1 MGKKKN
7 KKQLMQFASLT
18 DDDIQQKAIYD
29 WSIYRNIHVGASHKE
44 YIETRINH
52 YQQIRNNAQQKL
64 QKIQS
69 VQNNQPTDTQASQS
83 LAQVV
88 QTAHDIKKTVSKAT
102 IAQETSQAVSAMQ
115 DMTQP
120 TQMSN
125 QVKQTQEAV
134 QPIQNKQAQPSPA
147 AQASKSNIPINQNQP
162 IRNDEDKK
170 IDELPNKD
178 EKSES
183 SLEKKAS
190 HENHSAGQ
198 KDGKDKSEAA
208 FKQPAKQEDAD
219 KDHKTPSLSNN
230 DKTNKIRHKQTEKAA
245 KKSSEKKQT
254 DAKLTLSNFN
264 PYKTILEDADTEK
277 AKQMELSKKS
287 QTIRMPNRLL
297 FACVQTDVQKA
308 LWAERERF
316 KKEYNLDFGADLSA
330 SNSPTIGTYLAIFI
344 GGNLPKLSRDQL
356 GADAATY
363 EAIQV
368 YRRCKLT
375 AQGEIQNKRYN
386 HLYSNQLNLRDTVD
400 SIFYLLAWYAGN
412 TRFQFS
418 DTPDSLMGPSK
429 NQLED
434 FDVMTNQTSM
444 LAKTIK
450 NEIVEYNRAQ
460 QNDKYRQH

>member
-7 KKQLMQFASLT
+7 KKQLMQSASLT

-29 WSIYRNIHVGASHKE
+29 WSIYRNTHVGANHKE
-44 YIETRINH
+44 YIKSRINH
-52 YQQIRNNAQQKL
+52 YQQIRDNAKQKL
-64 QKIQS
+64 QKVQS
-69 VQNNQPTDTQASQS
+69 VQNDQLVAKQDSQPAAQGAPDIKEAASTSTSTQKANEATQDNQNVAQA
-83 LAQVV
+83 V
-88 QTAHDIKKTVSKAT
+88 QTFN
-102 IAQETSQAVSAMQ
+102 
-115 DMTQP
+115 P
-120 TQMSN
+120 TE
-125 QVKQTQEAV
+125 QTQESV
-134 QPIQNKQAQPSPA
+134 QLAQSQQTQPSL
-147 AQASKSNIPINQNQP
+147 NIPTSQNQP
-162 IRNDEDKK
+162 VGKEEGKRIDK
-170 IDELPNKD
+170 LPAKD
-178 EKSES
+178 QKSES
-183 SLEKKAS
+183 ASEKKALPED
-190 HENHSAGQ
+190 HVVKQ
-198 KDGKDKSEAA
+198 KDDLNKGKTVFEQPV
-208 FKQPAKQEDAD
+208 KQAGAD
-219 KDHKTPSLSNN
+219 KDHKEPSVSNS
-230 DKTNKIRHKQTEKAA
+230 DEASKTTHKQAKKAA
-245 KKSSEKKQT
+245 KPAKKLSKRKQT
-254 DAKLTLSNFN
+254 DTKLTLSDFN
-264 PYKTILEDADTEK
+264 PYQTILKGDDVEK

-308 LWAERERF
+308 LLPEQERF
-316 KKEYNLDFGADLSA
+316 KKEYDLDFGADLSA

-344 GGNLPKLSRDQL
+344 GGNLPKLSRNQL
-356 GADAATY
+356 GVDAATY

-368 YRRCKLT
+368 YRRYKLT

-429 NQLED
+429 DQLEN

-450 NEIVEYNRAQ
+450 NEIVAYNRAQ

>member
-7 KKQLMQFASLT
+7 KKQLMQSASLT

-29 WSIYRNIHVGASHKE
+29 WSIYRNTHVGANHKE
-44 YIETRINH
+44 YIKSRINH
-52 YQQIRNNAQQKL
+52 YQQIRDNAKQKL
-64 QKIQS
+64 QKAQS
-69 VQNNQPTDTQASQS
+69 MQNDQLAAKQDSQPAAQGAPDIKEAVSTSTSTQKANETVQDSQNVAQEEQASNP
-83 LAQVV
+83 A
-88 QTAHDIKKTVSKAT
+88 
-102 IAQETSQAVSAMQ
+102 
-115 DMTQP
+115 
-120 TQMSN
+120 
-125 QVKQTQEAV
+125 KQTQETV
-134 QPIQNKQAQPSPA
+134 QLAQSQQTQPSL
-147 AQASKSNIPINQNQP
+147 NIPISQNQP
-162 IRNDEDKK
+162 VGKDEGKQ
-170 IDELPNKD
+170 IDELPAKD
-178 EKSES
+178 QKSES
-183 SLEKKAS
+183 GSEKKALPED
-190 HENHSAGQ
+190 HFAKQ
-198 KDGKDKSEAA
+198 KDDQDKGKTV
-208 FKQPAKQEDAD
+208 FKQSVTQEDAN
-219 KDHKTPSLSNN
+219 KDHKEPSVSNS
-230 DKTNKIRHKQTEKAA
+230 DEASKTTHKQAKKAA
-245 KKSSEKKQT
+245 KSLKKPPKKKQT
-254 DAKLTLSNFN
+254 DTKLTLSDFN
-264 PYKTILEDADTEK
+264 PYQTILKGDDVEK

-308 LWAERERF
+308 LLPEQERF
-316 KKEYNLDFGADLSA
+316 KKEYDLDFGADLSV

-344 GGNLPKLSRDQL
+344 GGNLPKLSRNQL
-356 GADAATY
+356 GVDAATY

-368 YRRCKLT
+368 YRRYKLT

-429 NQLED
+429 DQLEN

-450 NEIVEYNRAQ
+450 NEIVAYNRAQ

>member
-7 KKQLMQFASLT
+7 KKQLMQSASLT

-29 WSIYRNIHVGASHKE
+29 WSIYRNTHVGANHKE
-44 YIETRINH
+44 YIKSRINH
-52 YQQIRNNAQQKL
+52 YQQIRDNAKQKL
-64 QKIQS
+64 QKAQS
-69 VQNNQPTDTQASQS
+69 VQNDQLIAKKASQPAAQGAPDIKEAASKPTSTQKANDAAQDSQNVDQAVQASN
-83 LAQVV
+83 
-88 QTAHDIKKTVSKAT
+88 
-102 IAQETSQAVSAMQ
+102 
-115 DMTQP
+115 P
-120 TQMSN
+120 TE
-125 QVKQTQEAV
+125 QTQEAV
-134 QPIQNKQAQPSPA
+134 QLASSQQTQPS
-147 AQASKSNIPINQNQP
+147 QDIPTSQNQP
-162 IRNDEDKK
+162 VG
-170 IDELPNKD
+170 KD
-178 EKSES
+178 EGKQIDKLPAKDQKSES
-183 SLEKKAS
+183 DLEKKALPED
-190 HENHSAGQ
+190 HFVKQ
-198 KDGKDKSEAA
+198 KDDHDKDKTV
-208 FKQPAKQEDAD
+208 FKQSVKQEGAD
-219 KDHKTPSLSNN
+219 KGHKEPSVS
-230 DKTNKIRHKQTEKAA
+230 DSDEASKTTHEETKKTAKHA
-245 KKSSEKKQT
+245 KKPSKRKQT
-254 DAKLTLSNFN
+254 DTKLTLSDFN
-264 PYKTILEDADTEK
+264 PYQTILKGDDVEK

-308 LWAERERF
+308 LLPERERF
-316 KKEYNLDFGADLSA
+316 KKEYDLDFGADLSA
-330 SNSPTIGTYLAIFI
+330 YNSPTIGTYLAIFI

-356 GADAATY
+356 GADVATY

-368 YRRCKLT
+368 YRRYKLT

-429 NQLED
+429 DQLEN

-450 NEIVEYNRAQ
+450 DEIVAYNRAQ

>member
-7 KKQLMQFASLT
+7 KKQLMQSASLT

-29 WSIYRNIHVGASHKE
+29 WSIYRNTHVGASHKE
-44 YIETRINH
+44 YIKSRINH
-52 YQQIRNNAQQKL
+52 YQQIRDNAKQKL
-64 QKIQS
+64 QKEQS
-69 VQNNQPTDTQASQS
+69 VQNDQLVAKQASQPAIQGAPDGKEAAS
-83 LAQVV
+83 KPTSTQKANEAAQDSQNAAQV
-88 QTAHDIKKTVSKAT
+88 
-102 IAQETSQAVSAMQ
+102 EQASN
-115 DMTQP
+115 P
-120 TQMSN
+120 TE
-125 QVKQTQEAV
+125 QTQESV
-134 QPIQNKQAQPSPA
+134 QLAQSQQTQPSPNTPT
-147 AQASKSNIPINQNQP
+147 SQNQP
-162 IRNDEDKK
+162 VGKDEGKQV
-170 IDELPNKD
+170 DELPAKD
-178 EKSES
+178 QKSES
-183 SLEKKAS
+183 DLEKKALP
-190 HENHSAGQ
+190 ENHVIKQ
-198 KDGKDKSEAA
+198 KDDQDKDKTV
-208 FKQPAKQEDAD
+208 FKQPVKQEDAD
-219 KDHKTPSLSNN
+219 EDHKEPSVSNS
-230 DKTNKIRHKQTEKAA
+230 DEASETTHKQAEKAA
-245 KKSSEKKQT
+245 KPVKKPSKRKQT
-254 DAKLTLSNFN
+254 DTKLTLSDFN
-264 PYKTILEDADTEK
+264 PYQTILKGDDVEK

-308 LWAERERF
+308 LLPEQERF
-316 KKEYNLDFGADLSA
+316 KKEYDLDFGADLSA

-356 GADAATY
+356 GVDAATY

-368 YRRCKLT
+368 YRRYKLT

-429 NQLED
+429 DQLEN

-450 NEIVEYNRAQ
+450 NEIVAYNRAQ

>member
-7 KKQLMQFASLT
+7 KKQLMQSASLT

-29 WSIYRNIHVGASHKE
+29 WSIYRNTHVGANHKE
-44 YIETRINH
+44 YIKSRINH
-52 YQQIRNNAQQKL
+52 YQQIRDNAQQKL
-64 QKIQS
+64 QKSQS
-69 VQNNQPTDTQASQS
+69 VQNEQLVAKQASQP
-83 LAQVV
+83 AIQDA
-88 QTAHDIKKTVSKAT
+88 TDIKEAASKPTSTQKANETVQDSQNV
-102 IAQETSQAVSAMQ
+102 AQAEQASN
-115 DMTQP
+115 P
-120 TQMSN
+120 TE
-125 QVKQTQEAV
+125 QTQET
-134 QPIQNKQAQPSPA
+134 IQLAQSQQTQPSQNTPT
-147 AQASKSNIPINQNQP
+147 SQNQP
-162 IRNDEDKK
+162 IG
-170 IDELPNKD
+170 KD
-178 EKSES
+178 EGKRIDKLPAKDQKSES
-183 SLEKKAS
+183 GSEKKALPED
-190 HENHSAGQ
+190 HFVKQ
-198 KDGKDKSEAA
+198 KDDQDEGKTV
-208 FKQPAKQEDAD
+208 FKQPVKQEGAD
-219 KDHKTPSLSNN
+219 KDHKKSSISNS
-230 DKTNKIRHKQTEKAA
+230 DDASKTTHKQAKKAA
-245 KKSSEKKQT
+245 KPLKKPSGRKQT
-254 DAKLTLSNFN
+254 DTKLTLSDFN
-264 PYKTILEDADTEK
+264 PYQTILKGDDVEK
-277 AKQMELSKKS
+277 AKQVELSKKS

-308 LWAERERF
+308 LLPEQGRF
-316 KKEYNLDFGADLSA
+316 KKEYDLDFGADLSA

-344 GGNLPKLSRDQL
+344 GGNLPKLSKDQL

-368 YRRCKLT
+368 YRRYKLT

-429 NQLED
+429 DQLEN

-450 NEIVEYNRAQ
+450 NEIVAYNRAQ

>member
-7 KKQLMQFASLT
+7 KKQLMQSASLT

-29 WSIYRNIHVGASHKE
+29 WSIYRNTHVGANHKE
-44 YIETRINH
+44 YIKSRINH
-52 YQQIRNNAQQKL
+52 YQQIRDNAKQKL
-64 QKIQS
+64 QKVQS
-69 VQNNQPTDTQASQS
+69 MQNDQLSAKQASQTA
-83 LAQVV
+83 AQV
-88 QTAHDIKKTVSKAT
+88 APDIKEAASKLTSTQKAKEA
-102 IAQETSQAVSAMQ
+102 AQDSQNVAQAEQ
-115 DMTQP
+115 A
-120 TQMSN
+120 SN
-125 QVKQTQEAV
+125 PAKQTQEAV
-134 QPIQNKQAQPSPA
+134 QLAQSQQTQPSL
-147 AQASKSNIPINQNQP
+147 NIPTSQNQP
-162 IRNDEDKK
+162 VGKDEDKR
-170 IDELPNKD
+170 IDKLPTKD
-178 EKSES
+178 QKSES
-183 SLEKKAS
+183 GSEKKALPED
-190 HENHSAGQ
+190 HFTKQ
-198 KDGKDKSEAA
+198 KDDQDKDKTV
-208 FKQPAKQEDAD
+208 FKQPVKQESTD
-219 KDHKTPSLSNN
+219 KDHKKPSISNS
-230 DKTNKIRHKQTEKAA
+230 DEVSKTTHKQAEKAA
-245 KKSSEKKQT
+245 KPVKKPSKRKQT
-254 DAKLTLSNFN
+254 DTKLTLSDFN
-264 PYKTILEDADTEK
+264 PYQTILKGDDVEK

-308 LWAERERF
+308 LLPERERF
-316 KKEYNLDFGADLSA
+316 KKEYDLDFGADLSA

-356 GADAATY
+356 GADVATY

-368 YRRCKLT
+368 YRRYKLT

-429 NQLED
+429 DQLEN

-450 NEIVEYNRAQ
+450 DEIVAYNRAQ

>member
-7 KKQLMQFASLT
+7 KKQLIQSASLT

-29 WSIYRNIHVGASHKE
+29 WSIYRNTHVGANHKE
-44 YIETRINH
+44 YIKSRINH
-52 YQQIRNNAQQKL
+52 YQQIRDNAKQKL
-64 QKIQS
+64 QKAQS
-69 VQNNQPTDTQASQS
+69 VQNKQLAAKQASQPA
-83 LAQVV
+83 AQV
-88 QTAHDIKKTVSKAT
+88 APDIKEAASNSTSTQKANEA
-102 IAQETSQAVSAMQ
+102 AQDNQNVAQAVQASN
-115 DMTQP
+115 P
-120 TQMSN
+120 TE
-125 QVKQTQEAV
+125 QTQES
-134 QPIQNKQAQPSPA
+134 IQLAQNQQTQPSP
-147 AQASKSNIPINQNQP
+147 NIPTSQNQP
-162 IRNDEDKK
+162 
-170 IDELPNKD
+170 LGKD
-178 EKSES
+178 EGKQIDKLPAKDQKSES
-183 SLEKKAS
+183 GLEKKALPED
-190 HENHSAGQ
+190 HVVKQ
-198 KDGKDKSEAA
+198 KDDQDKDKTV
-208 FKQPAKQEDAD
+208 FKQPVKQEGAD
-219 KDHKTPSLSNN
+219 NDHKEPSIS
-230 DKTNKIRHKQTEKAA
+230 DSDETSKTTHKETKKAA
-245 KKSSEKKQT
+245 KPAKKPSKKKQT
-254 DAKLTLSNFN
+254 DTKLTLSDFN
-264 PYKTILEDADTEK
+264 PYQTILKGDDVEK
-277 AKQMELSKKS
+277 VKQMELSKKS

-308 LWAERERF
+308 LLPERERF
-316 KKEYNLDFGADLSA
+316 KKEYDLDFGADLSA

-356 GADAATY
+356 GVDVSTY

-368 YRRCKLT
+368 YRRYKLT

-429 NQLED
+429 DQLEN

-450 NEIVEYNRAQ
+450 DEIVAYNRAQ

>member
-7 KKQLMQFASLT
+7 KKQLMQSASLT

-29 WSIYRNIHVGASHKE
+29 WSIYRNTHAGANHKE
-44 YIETRINH
+44 YIKSRINH
-52 YQQIRNNAQQKL
+52 YQQIRDNAKQKL
-64 QKIQS
+64 QKAQS
-69 VQNNQPTDTQASQS
+69 VQNDQLVAKQASQPA
-83 LAQVV
+83 AQGAPDIKETASTSTSTQKANEATQDNQNVAQAV
-88 QTAHDIKKTVSKAT
+88 QTFN
-102 IAQETSQAVSAMQ
+102 
-115 DMTQP
+115 P
-120 TQMSN
+120 TE
-125 QVKQTQEAV
+125 QTQEAV
-134 QPIQNKQAQPSPA
+134 QLAQSQQTQPS
-147 AQASKSNIPINQNQP
+147 QNQP
-162 IRNDEDKK
+162 VGKEEGKR
-170 IDELPNKD
+170 IDELPAKD
-178 EKSES
+178 QKSES
-183 SLEKKAS
+183 GSEKKALPED
-190 HENHSAGQ
+190 HFVKQ
-198 KDGKDKSEAA
+198 KDDQNEGKTS
-208 FKQPAKQEDAD
+208 FKQSVKQEGAD
-219 KDHKTPSLSNN
+219 KDHREPSTSNSDEASKT
-230 DKTNKIRHKQTEKAA
+230 THKQAKKAA
-245 KKSSEKKQT
+245 KPLKKPPKKKQT
-254 DAKLTLSNFN
+254 DTKLTLSDFN
-264 PYKTILEDADTEK
+264 PYQTILKGDDVEK

-308 LWAERERF
+308 LLPEQERF
-316 KKEYNLDFGADLSA
+316 KKEYDLDFGADLSA

-368 YRRCKLT
+368 YRRYKLT

-429 NQLED
+429 DQLEN

-450 NEIVEYNRAQ
+450 NEIVAYNRAQ

>member
-7 KKQLMQFASLT
+7 KKQLMQSASLT

-29 WSIYRNIHVGASHKE
+29 WSIYRNTHVGANHKE
-44 YIETRINH
+44 YIKSRINH
-52 YQQIRNNAQQKL
+52 YQQIRDNAKQKL
-64 QKIQS
+64 QKAQS
-69 VQNNQPTDTQASQS
+69 VQNDQLAAKQDSQPA
-83 LAQVV
+83 AQG
-88 QTAHDIKKTVSKAT
+88 APDIKEAVSKPTSTQKNDKAARDSQNV
-102 IAQETSQAVSAMQ
+102 AQAGQTFN
-115 DMTQP
+115 P
-120 TQMSN
+120 TE
-125 QVKQTQEAV
+125 QTQEAV
-134 QPIQNKQAQPSPA
+134 QLAQSQQTQPSL
-147 AQASKSNIPINQNQP
+147 NIPISQNQP
-162 IRNDEDKK
+162 VGKDEGKQ
-170 IDELPNKD
+170 IDELPAKD
-178 EKSES
+178 QKSES
-183 SLEKKAS
+183 GSEKKALPED
-190 HENHSAGQ
+190 HFVKQ
-198 KDGKDKSEAA
+198 KDDQDKGKTV
-208 FKQPAKQEDAD
+208 FKQSVKQEDVD
-219 KDHKTPSLSNN
+219 EDHKEPSVSNS
-230 DKTNKIRHKQTEKAA
+230 DEASKATHEETKKAA
-245 KKSSEKKQT
+245 KPVKKPSKRKQT
-254 DAKLTLSNFN
+254 DTKLTLSDFN
-264 PYKTILEDADTEK
+264 PYQTILKGDDVEK

-308 LWAERERF
+308 LLPEQERF
-316 KKEYNLDFGADLSA
+316 KKEYDLDFGADLSA

-344 GGNLPKLSRDQL
+344 GGNLPKLSRNQL
-356 GADAATY
+356 GVDAATY

-368 YRRCKLT
+368 YRRYKLT

-429 NQLED
+429 DQLEN

-450 NEIVEYNRAQ
+450 NEIVAYNRAQ

>member
-7 KKQLMQFASLT
+7 KKQLMQSASLT

-29 WSIYRNIHVGASHKE
+29 WSIYRNTHVGANHKE
-44 YIETRINH
+44 YIKSRINH
-52 YQQIRNNAQQKL
+52 YQQIRDNAKQKL
-64 QKIQS
+64 QKAQS
-69 VQNNQPTDTQASQS
+69 VQNDQLAAKQASQPA
-83 LAQVV
+83 AQG
-88 QTAHDIKKTVSKAT
+88 APDIKEAASKPTSTQEANEA
-102 IAQETSQAVSAMQ
+102 AQDSQNVAQAVQES
-115 DMTQP
+115 DP
-120 TQMSN
+120 T
-125 QVKQTQEAV
+125 KQTQEAV
-134 QPIQNKQAQPSPA
+134 QLAQSQQTQPS
-147 AQASKSNIPINQNQP
+147 QDIPTSQNQP
-162 IRNDEDKK
+162 VG
-170 IDELPNKD
+170 KD
-178 EKSES
+178 EGKQIDKLPAKDQKSES
-183 SLEKKAS
+183 GSEKKALPED
-190 HENHSAGQ
+190 HFTKQ
-198 KDGKDKSEAA
+198 KDDQDKDKTV
-208 FKQPAKQEDAD
+208 FKQSVKQESTD
-219 KDHKTPSLSNN
+219 KDHKKPSISNS
-230 DKTNKIRHKQTEKAA
+230 DEASKTTHKQAEKAA
-245 KKSSEKKQT
+245 KPAKKPSKKKQT
-254 DAKLTLSNFN
+254 DTKLTLSDFN
-264 PYKTILEDADTEK
+264 PYQTILKGDDVEK

-308 LWAERERF
+308 LLPEREQF
-316 KKEYNLDFGADLSA
+316 KKEYDLDFGADLST

-368 YRRCKLT
+368 YRRYKLT

-429 NQLED
+429 DQLEN

-450 NEIVEYNRAQ
+450 DEIVAYNRAQ

>member
-7 KKQLMQFASLT
+7 KKQLMQSASLT

-29 WSIYRNIHVGASHKE
+29 WSIYRNTHVGANHKE
-44 YIETRINH
+44 YIKSRINH
-52 YQQIRNNAQQKL
+52 YQQIRDNAKRKL
-64 QKIQS
+64 QKVQS
-69 VQNNQPTDTQASQS
+69 VQNDQLAAQGTPDIKEAASKPTSTQKANETAQDSQNVTQAEQASDSTEKTQESVQLDQSQ
-83 LAQVV
+83 Q
-88 QTAHDIKKTVSKAT
+88 
-102 IAQETSQAVSAMQ
+102 
-115 DMTQP
+115 TQP
-120 TQMSN
+120 SL
-125 QVKQTQEAV
+125 
-134 QPIQNKQAQPSPA
+134 
-147 AQASKSNIPINQNQP
+147 NIPTSQNQP
-162 IRNDEDKK
+162 VG
-170 IDELPNKD
+170 KD
-178 EKSES
+178 EGTQIDKLPAKDQKSES
-183 SLEKKAS
+183 GLEKKALPED
-190 HENHSAGQ
+190 HFAEQ
-198 KDGKDKSEAA
+198 KDDQDEGKTV
-208 FKQPAKQEDAD
+208 FKQPVKQEDTD
-219 KDHKTPSLSNN
+219 KDHKETSVSNS
-230 DKTNKIRHKQTEKAA
+230 DEASKTMHKQAKKAA
-245 KKSSEKKQT
+245 KPLKKPSKRKQT
-254 DAKLTLSNFN
+254 DTKLTLSDFN
-264 PYKTILEDADTEK
+264 PYQTILKGDDVEK

-308 LWAERERF
+308 LLPEQERF
-316 KKEYNLDFGADLSA
+316 KKEYDLDFGADLSA

-368 YRRCKLT
+368 YRRYKLT

-412 TRFQFS
+412 TRFKFS

-429 NQLED
+429 DQLEN

-450 NEIVEYNRAQ
+450 DEIVAYNRAQ
-460 QNDKYRQH
+460 QNNKYRQH

>member
-7 KKQLMQFASLT
+7 KKQLMQSASLT

-29 WSIYRNIHVGASHKE
+29 WSIYRNTHVGANHKE
-44 YIETRINH
+44 YIKSRINH
-52 YQQIRNNAQQKL
+52 YQQIRDNAQQKL
-64 QKIQS
+64 QKAQS
-69 VQNNQPTDTQASQS
+69 VQNDQLVAKQDSQTATQGAPDIKETASTSTSTQKANEATQDNQNVAQA
-83 LAQVV
+83 V
-88 QTAHDIKKTVSKAT
+88 QTFN
-102 IAQETSQAVSAMQ
+102 
-115 DMTQP
+115 P
-120 TQMSN
+120 TE
-125 QVKQTQEAV
+125 QTQEAV
-134 QPIQNKQAQPSPA
+134 QLAQSQQTQPS
-147 AQASKSNIPINQNQP
+147 QNQP
-162 IRNDEDKK
+162 VGKDEGKQ
-170 IDELPNKD
+170 IDELPAKD
-178 EKSES
+178 QKSES
-183 SLEKKAS
+183 GSEKKALPED
-190 HENHSAGQ
+190 HFVKQ
-198 KDGKDKSEAA
+198 KDDQNEGKTVFGQSVT
-208 FKQPAKQEDAD
+208 QEDAN
-219 KDHKTPSLSNN
+219 KDHKETSVSNS
-230 DKTNKIRHKQTEKAA
+230 DEASKTTHKQAKKAA
-245 KKSSEKKQT
+245 KPLKKPPKKKQT
-254 DAKLTLSNFN
+254 DTKLTLSDFN
-264 PYKTILEDADTEK
+264 PYQTILKGDDVEK

-297 FACVQTDVQKA
+297 FACVQADVQKA
-308 LWAERERF
+308 LLPEQERF
-316 KKEYNLDFGADLSA
+316 KKEYDLDFGADLSA

-368 YRRCKLT
+368 YRRYKLT

-412 TRFQFS
+412 TRFYFS

-429 NQLED
+429 DQLEN

-450 NEIVEYNRAQ
+450 NEIVAYNRAQ

>member
-7 KKQLMQFASLT
+7 KKQLMQSASLT

-29 WSIYRNIHVGASHKE
+29 WSIYRNTHVGANHKE
-44 YIETRINH
+44 YIKSRINH
-52 YQQIRNNAQQKL
+52 YQQIRDNAQQKL
-64 QKIQS
+64 QKAQS
-69 VQNNQPTDTQASQS
+69 VQNDQLAAKQASQPA
-83 LAQVV
+83 AQG
-88 QTAHDIKKTVSKAT
+88 APDIKEAVSKP
-102 IAQETSQAVSAMQ
+102 TSTQKANKAAPDSQNVAQAVQASN
-115 DMTQP
+115 P
-120 TQMSN
+120 T
-125 QVKQTQEAV
+125 KQTQEAV
-134 QPIQNKQAQPSPA
+134 QLAQS
-147 AQASKSNIPINQNQP
+147 QQTQSSQNQP
-162 IRNDEDKK
+162 VG
-170 IDELPNKD
+170 KD
-178 EKSES
+178 EGKQIDKLPAKDQKSES
-183 SLEKKAS
+183 GSEKKAFP
-190 HENHSAGQ
+190 ENHSIKQ
-198 KDGKDKSEAA
+198 KDDQDKDKTV
-208 FKQPAKQEDAD
+208 FKQPVKQEGAD
-219 KDHKTPSLSNN
+219 KDHKEPSIGNS
-230 DKTNKIRHKQTEKAA
+230 DEASKTTHKQAEKAA
-245 KKSSEKKQT
+245 KPAKKPPKKKQT
-254 DAKLTLSNFN
+254 DTKLTLSDFN
-264 PYKTILEDADTEK
+264 PYQTILKGDDVEK

-308 LWAERERF
+308 LLPERERF
-316 KKEYNLDFGADLSA
+316 KKEYDLDFGADLST

-356 GADAATY
+356 GVDAATY
-363 EAIQV
+363 EATQV
-368 YRRCKLT
+368 YRRYKLT

-429 NQLED
+429 DQLEN

-450 NEIVEYNRAQ
+450 DEIVAYNRAQ

>member
-7 KKQLMQFASLT
+7 KKQLMQSASLT

-29 WSIYRNIHVGASHKE
+29 WSIYRNTHVGANHKE
-44 YIETRINH
+44 YIKSRINH
-52 YQQIRNNAQQKL
+52 YQQIRDNAQQKL
-64 QKIQS
+64 QKAQS
-69 VQNNQPTDTQASQS
+69 VQNDQLAAKQDSQPAAQGAPDIKEAVSKPTSTQKTDKAARDSQNVAQAGQASNS
-83 LAQVV
+83 
-88 QTAHDIKKTVSKAT
+88 T
-102 IAQETSQAVSAMQ
+102 E
-115 DMTQP
+115 
-120 TQMSN
+120 
-125 QVKQTQEAV
+125 QTQESV
-134 QPIQNKQAQPSPA
+134 QLAQSQQTQPSL
-147 AQASKSNIPINQNQP
+147 NIPISQNQP
-162 IRNDEDKK
+162 VGKDEGKQ
-170 IDELPNKD
+170 IDELPAKD
-178 EKSES
+178 QKSES
-183 SLEKKAS
+183 GLEKKALPGD
-190 HENHSAGQ
+190 HFTKQ
-198 KDGKDKSEAA
+198 KDDQDEGKTV
-208 FKQPAKQEDAD
+208 FKQSVTQEDAN
-219 KDHKTPSLSNN
+219 KDHNEPSVSDSDEASKT
-230 DKTNKIRHKQTEKAA
+230 THKQAKKAA
-245 KKSSEKKQT
+245 KPLKKPPKKKQT
-254 DAKLTLSNFN
+254 DTKLTLSDFN
-264 PYKTILEDADTEK
+264 PYQTILKGDDIEK

-308 LWAERERF
+308 LLPEQERF
-316 KKEYNLDFGADLSA
+316 KKEYDLDFGADLSV

-344 GGNLPKLSRDQL
+344 GGNLPKLSRNQL
-356 GADAATY
+356 GVDAATY

-368 YRRCKLT
+368 YRRYKLT

-429 NQLED
+429 DQLEN

-450 NEIVEYNRAQ
+450 NEIVAYNRAQ

>member
-7 KKQLMQFASLT
+7 KKQLMQSASLT

-29 WSIYRNIHVGASHKE
+29 WSIYRNTHVGANHKE
-44 YIETRINH
+44 YIKSRINH
-52 YQQIRNNAQQKL
+52 YQQIRDNAQQKL
-64 QKIQS
+64 QKAQS
-69 VQNNQPTDTQASQS
+69 VQNDQLAAKQDSQPA
-83 LAQVV
+83 AQG
-88 QTAHDIKKTVSKAT
+88 APDIKEAASTSTSTQKANEA
-102 IAQETSQAVSAMQ
+102 AQDSQNVAQAERAS
-115 DMTQP
+115 DP
-120 TQMSN
+120 T
-125 QVKQTQEAV
+125 KQAQEAV
-134 QPIQNKQAQPSPA
+134 QLAQS
-147 AQASKSNIPINQNQP
+147 QQTQLSLNIPTSQNQP
-162 IRNDEDKK
+162 VGKDEGKQ
-170 IDELPNKD
+170 IAELPAKD
-178 EKSES
+178 QKSES
-183 SLEKKAS
+183 GSEKKALPED
-190 HENHSAGQ
+190 HFVKQ
-198 KDGKDKSEAA
+198 KDDQDKGKTA
-208 FKQPAKQEDAD
+208 FKQSVTQEDAN
-219 KDHKTPSLSNN
+219 KDHKETSVSNS
-230 DKTNKIRHKQTEKAA
+230 DEASKTTHKQAKKAA
-245 KKSSEKKQT
+245 KPAKKPSKRKQT
-254 DAKLTLSNFN
+254 DTKLTLSDFN
-264 PYKTILEDADTEK
+264 PYQTILKGDDVEK

-308 LWAERERF
+308 LLPERERF
-316 KKEYNLDFGADLSA
+316 KKEYDLDFDADLSA

-356 GADAATY
+356 GVDAATY

-368 YRRCKLT
+368 YRRYKLT

-429 NQLED
+429 DQLEN

-450 NEIVEYNRAQ
+450 NKIVEYNRAQ

>member
-7 KKQLMQFASLT
+7 KKQLMQSASLT

-29 WSIYRNIHVGASHKE
+29 WSIYRNTHVGANHKE
-44 YIETRINH
+44 YIKSRINH
-52 YQQIRNNAQQKL
+52 YQQIRDNAKRKL
-64 QKIQS
+64 QKVQS
-69 VQNNQPTDTQASQS
+69 VQNDQLAAQGTPDIKEAASKPTSTQKANETAQDSQNVTQAEQASDSTEKTQESVQLDQSQ
-83 LAQVV
+83 Q
-88 QTAHDIKKTVSKAT
+88 
-102 IAQETSQAVSAMQ
+102 
-115 DMTQP
+115 TQP
-120 TQMSN
+120 SL
-125 QVKQTQEAV
+125 
-134 QPIQNKQAQPSPA
+134 
-147 AQASKSNIPINQNQP
+147 NIPTSQNQP
-162 IRNDEDKK
+162 VG
-170 IDELPNKD
+170 KD
-178 EKSES
+178 EGTQIDKLPAKDQKSES
-183 SLEKKAS
+183 GLEKKTLPEDHFA
-190 HENHSAGQ
+190 EQ
-198 KDGKDKSEAA
+198 KDDQDEGKTV
-208 FKQPAKQEDAD
+208 FKQPVKQEDTD
-219 KDHKTPSLSNN
+219 KDHKETSVSNS
-230 DKTNKIRHKQTEKAA
+230 DEASKTMHKQAKKAA
-245 KKSSEKKQT
+245 KPLKKPSKRKQT
-254 DAKLTLSNFN
+254 DTKLTLSDFN
-264 PYKTILEDADTEK
+264 PYQTILKGDDVEK

-308 LWAERERF
+308 LLPEQERF
-316 KKEYNLDFGADLSA
+316 KKEYDLDFGADLSA

-368 YRRCKLT
+368 YRRYKLT

-412 TRFQFS
+412 TRFKFS

-429 NQLED
+429 DQLEN

-450 NEIVEYNRAQ
+450 DEIVAYNRAQ
-460 QNDKYRQH
+460 QNNKYRQH